1 MPPNMTLN
9 VVDASKKLSLS
20 HENFYPQSLLALLS
34 KSENFLLEVASLYGC
49 GLVALLLT
57 IARNS
62 LCLRMVAC
70 SKNICLL
77 MK

>member
-20 HENFYPQSLLALLS
+20 HENFCPQSLLALLS
-34 KSENFLLEVASLYGC
+34 KSENFLLKVASLYGRE
-49 GLVALLLT
+49 LVALLLT

-62 LCLRMVAC
+62 LCLQMVAC
-70 SKNICLL
+70 SKDICLL